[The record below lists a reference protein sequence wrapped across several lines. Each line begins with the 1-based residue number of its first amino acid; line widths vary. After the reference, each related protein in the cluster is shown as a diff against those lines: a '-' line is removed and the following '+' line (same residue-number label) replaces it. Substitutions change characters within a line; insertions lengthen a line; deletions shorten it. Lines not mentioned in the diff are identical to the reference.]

1 MSYPGRPPI
10 VQGLAMPPGMAYMPM
25 PGPPQ
30 PLMPAVMPIQH
41 VCYINI
47 LHYGV
52 RCLKF

>member
-10 VQGLAMPPGMAYMPM
+10 VQGLAMAPGMAYMPM

-41 VCYINI
+41 VSYVGIFQC
-47 LHYGV
+47 GV
-52 RCLKF
+52 RCFKF